1 MVQDNKGAYIASQY
15 KPKPPQPGPPGS
27 GPGSQGNVNS
37 NPADDFIG
45 SSQDTSV
52 YYGNLPQSQGNTNVN
67 VSNPLGGNYQGPPVI
82 NNDGSSGSD
91 SNTGAGATGG
101 TGTTSGPG
109 GMGLATL
116 AGIDASK
123 KFLGVN
129 PGGFDTLIN
138 QNAETYGLTGEK
150 NIKDLTQ
157 LDPPNTNTDNS
168 SIINQ
173 IQEVG
178 KNLEDKYN
186 DLRTFEVGPGQLEI
200 DPDLGGMFENP
211 GFQYTQPFMGGNLT
225 GGLDYNTGTNNAKG
239 FLGFNK
245 SFADGGPVEMGTG
258 IESLIDPSDWRVLQS
273 ILAAGENPDDYADG
287 GQVIPATSYIDP
299 TADDYFLRELGQYM
313 KRYMPGYDK
322 ESDEYRQEKNREKMK
337 SLEDKMSRMEAAEG
351 GEAKPFGGTR
361 ENVMDQIEAFDNA
374 PVHMEEPMVGM
385 YGEKVPL
392 TIARKVQN
400 YMEGLDPVKK
410 GMIQEMMNMF
420 QVKKQ
425 QEKMQQMEEDSQGG
439 FFGPQPNEYGV

>member
-150 NIKDLTQ
+150 NIKDFKL
-157 LDPPNTNTDNS
+157 
-168 SIINQ
+168 INF
-173 IQEVG
+173 I
-178 KNLEDKYN
+178 K
-186 DLRTFEVGPGQLEI
+186 
-200 DPDLGGMFENP
+200 
-211 GFQYTQPFMGGNLT
+211 
-225 GGLDYNTGTNNAKG
+225 
-239 FLGFNK
+239 
-245 SFADGGPVEMGTG
+245 
-258 IESLIDPSDWRVLQS
+258 
-273 ILAAGENPDDYADG
+273 
-287 GQVIPATSYIDP
+287 
-299 TADDYFLRELGQYM
+299 
-313 KRYMPGYDK
+313 
-322 ESDEYRQEKNREKMK
+322 
-337 SLEDKMSRMEAAEG
+337 
-351 GEAKPFGGTR
+351 
-361 ENVMDQIEAFDNA
+361 
-374 PVHMEEPMVGM
+374 
-385 YGEKVPL
+385 
-392 TIARKVQN
+392 
-400 YMEGLDPVKK
+400 
-410 GMIQEMMNMF
+410 
-420 QVKKQ
+420 
-425 QEKMQQMEEDSQGG
+425 
-439 FFGPQPNEYGV
+439 NEYPKKSSADFFIYKKISKIWF